1 MRLPMS
7 RENLLKVSTTLTKC
21 RIWQFGNTLLIM
33 VNFYKDKVIIV
44 TGASSGIGLAS
55 ARNFASMGAKL
66 VLASRNIDKLEE
78 IAKELS
84 AVSHQ
89 QSVLCVKTD
98 VTKEEDCKNLIE
110 QTVKNFGKIDI
121 LINNAGISM
130 RAVFKDMDLKVMK
143 SLMDT
148 NFWGTVYC
156 TKYALPYL
164 LESKGSI
171 VGVISTAG
179 YVGLPAR
186 TGYSASKFAIRGFL
200 ETLRIEHLYDDLHV
214 MIFAPGFTS
223 SNIRNVALTA
233 DGSPQGETPRNEER
247 MMSAER
253 VAKIMARGIHKRKTH
268 MVLTPLGKATL
279 FANRRLP
286 RVTDK
291 MEYRMMAN
299 EPDSPLKK

>member
-1 MRLPMS
+1 MRNYFS
-7 RENLLKVSTTLTKC
+7 SK
-21 RIWQFGNTLLIM
+21 F
-33 VNFYKDKVIIV
+33 IIV

-55 ARNFASMGAKL
+55 VYRFMELGAKV
-66 VLASRNIDKLEE
+66 VLAARSIDKLEK
-78 IAKELS
+78 IADDLNQKFAAHS
-84 AVSHQ
+84 SRPIAH
-89 QSVLCVKTD
+89 CIKTD

-110 QTVKNFGKIDI
+110 KTVDKFGKIDV
-121 LINNAGISM
+121 LVNNAGISM
-130 RAVFKDMDLKVMK
+130 RAVFKDLDLKVMH

-164 LESKGSI
+164 LESKGTV

-186 TGYSASKFAIRGFL
+186 TAYSASKFAVRGFL
-200 ETLRIEHLYDDLHV
+200 ETLRIEHLYDGLHV
-214 MIFAPGFTS
+214 MIFAPGFTT

-233 DGSPQGETPRNEER
+233 DGSPQGETPRDENR

-253 VAKIMARGIHKRKTH
+253 VARILSRGIARRKAE

-279 FANRRLP
+279 FVSRNLP

-291 MEYRMMAN
+291 VEYRMMAN
-299 EPDSPLKK
+299 EPNSPLKK

>member
-1 MRLPMS
+1 M
-7 RENLLKVSTTLTKC
+7 T
-21 RIWQFGNTLLIM
+21 
-33 VNFYKDKVIIV
+33 NFYKDKVVIV

-55 ARNFASMGAKL
+55 VNHFAALGAKV
-66 VLASRNIDKLEE
+66 VLAARSIDKLEKITE
-78 IAKELS
+78 KLG
-84 AVSHQ
+84 Q
-89 QSVLCVKTD
+89 QTTVNRQQLLCVKTD

-110 QTVKNFGKIDI
+110 KTVERFSKIDV
-121 LINNAGISM
+121 LVNNAGISM

-164 LESKGSI
+164 LETKGSV

-186 TGYSASKFAIRGFL
+186 TAYSASKFAVRGFL
-200 ETLRIEHLYDDLHV
+200 ETLRIEHLYDGLHV
-214 MIFAPGFTS
+214 MVFAPGFTA

-233 DGSPQGETPRNEER
+233 DGSPQGETPRNEEK

-253 VAKIMARGIHKRKTH
+253 VARILARGIARRRAQ

-279 FANRRLP
+279 FVSRNLP
-286 RVTDK
+286 RVTDMVEYK
-291 MEYRMMAN
+291 MMSN
-299 EPDSPLKK
+299 EPNSPLKKQNSYVIN